1 MLLKSE
7 HKEGGGSRDTM
18 EQSELSQAME
28 TKKKRILVFE
38 SQIYFYSDY
47 HWPCK
52 VNWRQFIYTVLKQN
66 WKILFTKRREKG
78 FFVFQ

>member
-28 TKKKRILVFE
+28 TKKRGFLFLILRYIFI
-38 SQIYFYSDY
+38 QIIIGS
-47 HWPCK
+47 
-52 VNWRQFIYTVLKQN
+52 
-66 WKILFTKRREKG
+66 EKLTG
-78 FFVFQ
+78 DSSYVRV

>member
-28 TKKKRILVFE
+28 TKKME
-38 SQIYFYSDY
+38 SCFQLSDIFLF
-47 HWPCK
+47 
-52 VNWRQFIYTVLKQN
+52 RLSLALKS
-66 WKILFTKRREKG
+66 
-78 FFVFQ
+78 